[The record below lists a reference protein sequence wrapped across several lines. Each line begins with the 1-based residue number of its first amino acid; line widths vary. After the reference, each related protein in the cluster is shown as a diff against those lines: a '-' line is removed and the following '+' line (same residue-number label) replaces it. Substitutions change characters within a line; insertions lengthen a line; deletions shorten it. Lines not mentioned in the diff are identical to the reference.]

1 MKHIIL
7 AVILLFS
14 MQEGFSQEEV
24 KTKLESLVNEYYP
37 KKTNPGIM
45 LQVYNNDNKVIYAK
59 GQGIADL
66 KSGRKID
73 INTNFRMASV
83 SKQVTAAAIYQLI
96 KDNKIDAT
104 KAKLSDFFPNL
115 KGEIRNAT
123 IPQLL
128 NHSSGVV
135 DYEEIIPKGQKKQLR
150 DADVLKLI
158 EPLDRVYFNPGTKF
172 RYSNTAY
179 CLMALIV
186 EKVSGKGFSEFVWDQ
201 FFKPLNMQNSLVYN
215 PEDEIKDRAY
225 GYHLKDKKFVFADQS
240 ITSAT
245 KGDGG
250 VYTSANE
257 YKLWNQ
263 AFIKSIEEDSSFSDF
278 FGKNIIAINKDCSYS
293 MGKFV
298 AIDQFGNKVYFHTG
312 ESTGFNNLVM
322 SIPSK
327 NINICLFT
335 NRDDKKINPFI
346 EELLSALDI
355 KLMQQEKKPVF
366 KWLSETYANE
376 H

>member
-1 MKHIIL
+1 MKHTII
-7 AVILLFS
+7 AIILLFN
-14 MQEGFSQEEV
+14 MQLAFSQGDV
-24 KTKLESLVNEYYP
+24 KSKLDDLMKGYYP
-37 KKTNPGIM
+37 KDNDPGIV
-45 LQVYNNDNKVIYAK
+45 LEVYANNNKTVFAK

-66 KSGRKID
+66 KTGRKID
-73 INTNFRMASV
+73 VQTNFRMASV

-96 KDNKIDAT
+96 KENKIDVNT
-104 KAKLSDFFPNL
+104 AKLSDFFPNL

-123 IPQLL
+123 VPQLL
-128 NHSSGVV
+128 NHSSGIV
-135 DYEEIIPKGQKKQLR
+135 DYEEIIPKGLKEQLH
-150 DADVLKLI
+150 DSDVLKLI
-158 EPLDRVYFNPGTKF
+158 EPLDRVYFSPGTKF

-186 EKVSGKGFSEFVWDQ
+186 EKASGQGFSEFVWDH
-201 FFKPLNMQNSLVYN
+201 FFKPLNMHNSLVYN

-225 GYHLKDKKFVFADQS
+225 GYHLKDNEFVFADQS
-240 ITSAT
+240 LTSAT

-250 VYTSANE
+250 VYTSASE

-263 AFIKSIEEDSSFSDF
+263 AFIKSMEEGSSFNEF
-278 FGKNIIAINKDCSYS
+278 FDKNIIAINKDCSYS

-298 AIDQFGNKVYFHTG
+298 AADQFGNKVFFHTG

-322 SIPSK
+322 SIPLRD
-327 NINICLFT
+327 INISLFT

-346 EELLSALDI
+346 EELLNILDI

-366 KWLSETYANE
+366 KWLSDTYANE